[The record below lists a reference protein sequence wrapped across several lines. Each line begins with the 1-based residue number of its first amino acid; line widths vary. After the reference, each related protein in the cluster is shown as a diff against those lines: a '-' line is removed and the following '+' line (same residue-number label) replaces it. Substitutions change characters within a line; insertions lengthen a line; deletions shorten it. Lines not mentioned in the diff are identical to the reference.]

1 MWLMICCCFLSWDF
15 LYCCLHNHKT
25 NEQNRSYS
33 LLPEI
38 QDLESCVCARSHQSV
53 QEVAFIIHLFT
64 NETYLHFSW
73 SWIWGLYLSKK
84 STEWHPSL
92 GCNTSLHLLK
102 FLRKT
107 CNSHGLKLQRDLQMK
122 LSLLLLAA
130 FDYRLLFL
138 TKNCGQHKFNILPGF
153 YVWWFVHF
161 VFVAQNI
168 RSSTTFDLIIS
179 NALCLLLWSLS
190 CKRPNPRFK

>member
-1 MWLMICCCFLSWDF
+1 MFQVSEDLISLYYLF

-92 GCNTSLHLLK
+92 GCNTSFHLLK

-107 CNSHGLKLQRDLQMK
+107 CNSHGLKLRISFK
-122 LSLLLLAA
+122 ETYRWSFLSFFWLLLITGCCFSQKSVGNINLISFLDFMFGDLSILCSLHKTLEAQP
-130 FDYRLLFL
+130 LL
-138 TKNCGQHKFNILPGF
+138 IL
-153 YVWWFVHF
+153 
-161 VFVAQNI
+161 
-168 RSSTTFDLIIS
+168 
-179 NALCLLLWSLS
+179 
-190 CKRPNPRFK
+190 